1 MSFARQAL
9 PVVGALFV
17 ACVVI
22 QVFLAGLGL
31 FDDPR
36 SFETHRQ
43 FGYLFGMLT
52 LVLLALA
59 LAGRQ
64 SRRVVGLSALLLLQ
78 FALQSLLVALRPS
91 PLAALHPVNGFLILL
106 VAIVVTRAAW
116 QTRAALAGVQVP
128 AGTTTAT
135 GEPA

>member
-17 ACVVI
+17 ACVVV
-22 QVFLAGLGL
+22 QVFLAGLGV

-36 SFETHRQ
+36 SFVTHRE

-59 LAGRQ
+59 LAARQ
-64 SRRVVGLSALLLLQ
+64 SRRVIGLSALLLLQ

-91 PLAALHPVNGFLILL
+91 PLAALHPLNGFLILL

-116 QTRAALAGVQVP
+116 ATRAAPAGVRTP
-128 AGTTTAT
+128 APTTTAT
-135 GEPA
+135 REPA